1 VADGDEIA
9 KDLAADVSPF
19 IEYFLGGRPVRISDL
34 AGTENT
40 PASPASFD
48 ILDAFEQLGGFG
60 ARVTRVPAICGH
72 QLLGVSG
79 SSPIKMAG
87 FVHRGGRCQVANR
100 RTLMAKEQQLEVYM
114 AGATPATSSHRERRH
129 REPRGVGWH

>member
-1 VADGDEIA
+1 MKRVDSIDASAPTRYLQWRLRGLVVADGDEIA
-9 KDLAADVSPF
+9 DDLAADVSPF

-72 QLLGVSG
+72 QLLGVSLTWPIGGGVSDFG
-79 SSPIKMAG
+79 SSK
-87 FVHRGGRCQVANR
+87 
-100 RTLMAKEQQLEVYM
+100 
-114 AGATPATSSHRERRH
+114 
-129 REPRGVGWH
+129 